1 MAHWAFDIADKIIE
15 KKPNKDEYVCACGIS
30 PSGSVHIG
38 NFRDVATS
46 YFVAKALIA
55 RGKKAKLLLSWDDF
69 DRLRK
74 VPANVSGMVEGFE
87 ENLGKP
93 YTMIKDPFGTD
104 TSYGAHFEHEFEN
117 SLTEM
122 GINLEIRR
130 QTNNYTSGKYIE
142 GIKTALVRRKEIYDI
157 IMNYKTQDASQD
169 EREMYF
175 PISVY
180 CDKSLKDN
188 TKVLSYDNST
198 GNICCYC
205 QDCGCKHT
213 INVNNYKYIKLA
225 WKIDWPMRWKHEG
238 VDFEPGGI
246 DHAAVNGSYDV
257 AKEISKKIYDY
268 DAPIFQGYGWLG
280 IRGLG
285 SMHSSTGNNI
295 TPEKVLQVYEPDIVK
310 WLFAKYRPEDSFD
323 FAFDDVVI
331 RHYSEYDKLI
341 ARAHDDNLIDA
352 ERELLNILFGDNIP
366 KNKTSFG
373 NIVGIAPVVDFNPK
387 KLSSALSKAG
397 IDFDINSLPR
407 VGKAKNWIEKYNPN
421 KKYDL
426 LEDFNKE
433 YFDTLTVEEQG
444 IICKLNE
451 SLMSRDSTESEIQ
464 QYLYSVIN
472 DPNLSKKDNV
482 LRQKQN
488 FKNIYNMLFGTD
500 DGPRLYLFLSAVD
513 KNKYS
518 HLLGGKKKSRVK
530 MLIKRIIN

>member
-1 MAHWAFDIADKIIE
+1 MSHWAFDIADKIIAE
-15 KKPNKDEYVCACGIS
+15 KPNKEEYVCACGIS

-46 YFVAKALIA
+46 YFVSKALIA

-74 VPANVSGMVEGFE
+74 VPANISNMVEGFE
-87 ENLGKP
+87 ENIGKP
-93 YTMIKDPFGTD
+93 YTMIKDPFETD
-104 TSYGAHFEHEFEN
+104 MSYGAHFEHEFEK
-117 SLTEM
+117 SLAEM

-157 IMNYKTQDASQD
+157 IMSYKTQDASQD

-188 TKVLSYDNST
+188 TKVLSYNNST
-198 GNICCYC
+198 GDICCYC

-213 INVNNYKYIKLA
+213 VNVNDYKYIKLA
-225 WKIDWPMRWKHEG
+225 WKIDWPMRWKYEG

-246 DHAAVNGSYDV
+246 DHASVNGSYDV
-257 AKEISKKIYDY
+257 AKEISKTIFDY
-268 DAPIFQGYGWLG
+268 DAPVFQGYGWLG

-295 TPEKVLQVYEPDIVK
+295 TPERVLQVYEPEIVK
-310 WLFAKYRPEDSFD
+310 WLFAKYRPEDAFD

-341 ARAHDDNLIDA
+341 ARAHEGDINESEKD
-352 ERELLNILFGDNIP
+352 LLNLLFGNNIP
-366 KNKTSFG
+366 KNKTTFG
-373 NIVGIAPVVDFNPK
+373 NIVGIAPVVDFNAK

-397 IDFDINSLPR
+397 IDFDVNSLSR
-407 VGKAKNWIEKYNPN
+407 VIKAKNWIEKYNPN

-426 LEDFNKE
+426 LESFNQE
-433 YFDTLTVEEQG
+433 YFDTLTSEEQS
-444 IICKLNE
+444 IICKLSE
-451 SLMSRDSTESEIQ
+451 VLMSRDSTESEIQ

-500 DGPRLYLFLSAVD
+500 DGPRLYLFLAAVD
-513 KNKYS
+513 KNKYL
-518 HLLGGKKKSRVK
+518 HLLDGKKKLK
-530 MLIKRIIN
+530 KRM